1 MPKGVYKRTAEHLAI
16 MTKARIK
23 SAQLPRSPKQVDAF
37 NKARDI
43 AHANNTSTD
52 DLARH
57 TTLTFTS
64 QIENIKAGLDDNS
77 ELFKLIEEQLKDARS
92 FMWGSLKTIS
102 LDTSYYVDKDGKS
115 RTLHEWLPAV
125 QDYEQE
131 LNDRIDRLVG
141 Y

>member
-1 MPKGVYKRTAEHLAI
+1 MPKGVYKRTPAHLAI
-16 MTKARIK
+16 MTKARNK
-23 SAQLPRSPKQVDAF
+23 SAKLPRSTKQVNAF
-37 NKARDI
+37 NRARDI
-43 AHANNTSTD
+43 AHTNNASTSD
-52 DLARH
+52 FARQ
-57 TTLTFTS
+57 TLLTYDS
-64 QIENIKAGLDDNS
+64 KIEDIKATLDNDS

-92 FMWGSLKTIS
+92 FVWGSLKTVS
-102 LDTSYYVDKDGKS
+102 LDTSLYVDKEGKS